1 MDTQIVAVFCLC
13 DDMLKALHHY
23 EDPQSQ
29 ISDAEVMTTAI
40 VAALY
45 FGGNIEKARVHL
57 QEYGYIPKMLGKS
70 RFNRR
75 LHRIADLFLTLFSML
90 GETWKELNASSIYV
104 IDSFPL
110 AACDNYRICRSRL
123 YRGEEWRGYQ
133 ASKRRY
139 YYGLKIHL
147 LITKQGQP
155 VEFFLSP
162 GSYSDTNALKV
173 FFFDLL
179 EGSKV
184 IGDKAYTDYVAE
196 DMMNEAKVHLAPLRK
211 KNSTRP
217 VPSWVHYL
225 RSSYRKMV
233 ETTGSLI
240 EQLLPKHIHA
250 VTARGFELKVALFV
264 LACSINYLV
273 R

>member
-13 DDMLKALHHY
+13 DDMLKAIQHS
-23 EDPQSQ
+23 EDPQCQ
-29 ISDAEVMTTAI
+29 INDAEVMTTAI

-45 FGGNIEKARVHL
+45 YGGNMEKARAHM

-75 LHRIADLFLTLFSML
+75 FHRVADLFLSLFSLL
-90 GETWKELNASSIYV
+90 GETWKALNESSIYV
-104 IDSFPL
+104 IDSFPI
-110 AACDNYRICRSRL
+110 AACDNYRICRCHL
-123 YRGEEWRGYQ
+123 YRGETWRGYQ
-133 ASKRRY
+133 SSKRRY

-147 LITKQGQP
+147 LITQQGQP

-162 GSYSDTNALKV
+162 SSYSDTCALKV
-173 FFFDLL
+173 FSFDLP
-179 EGSKV
+179 EGAKV
-184 IGDKAYTDYVAE
+184 TGDKAYTDYVVE
-196 DMMNEAKVHLAPLRK
+196 DVMNEANVALCSLRK
-211 KNSTRP
+211 SNSKRP
-217 VPSWVHYL
+217 VPPYIHYL
-225 RSSYRKMV
+225 VSSYRKMV

-250 VTARGFELKVALFV
+250 VTARGFETKVALFV
-264 LACSINYLV
+264 LACSINFLV

>member
-1 MDTQIVAVFCLC
+1 MDSQIVAVYCLC
-13 DDMLKALHHY
+13 DDMLKTLHHT

-29 ISDAEVMTTAI
+29 INDAEVMTTAI

-45 FGGNIEKARVHL
+45 FGGNMEKARDFMK
-57 QEYGYIPKMLGKS
+57 EYGYVPKMVGKS

-75 LHRIADLFLTLFSML
+75 LHRVAGLFLCLFSLL
-90 GETWKELNASSIYV
+90 GETWKELNDSSIYV
-104 IDSFPL
+104 IDSFPI
-110 AACDNYRICRSRL
+110 AACDNYRICRCHL

-147 LITKQGQP
+147 LITQHGHP

-162 GSYSDTNALKV
+162 GSYSDTCALKV
-173 FFFDLL
+173 FSFDLP
-179 EGSKV
+179 EGAKV
-184 IGDKAYTDYVAE
+184 MGDKAYPDYVIE
-196 DMMNEAKVHLAPLRK
+196 DAMNEADVSLCSLRK
-211 KNSTRP
+211 KNSVRQ
-217 VPSWVHYL
+217 VPPWVHYL
-225 RSSYRKMV
+225 VSSYRKMV

-250 VTARGFELKVALFV
+250 VTARGFEIKVALFV
-264 LACSINYLV
+264 LACSFNFLV

>member
-13 DDMLKALHHY
+13 DDMLKALHHA

-45 FGGNIEKARVHL
+45 FGGNLEKARAHM
-57 QEYGYIPKMLGKS
+57 QEYGYIPKMIGKS

-75 LHRIADLFLTLFSML
+75 WHRIAELFWTLFNLL
-90 GETWKELNASSIYV
+90 GETWKELNANSIY
-104 IDSFPL
+104 IMDSFPV
-110 AACDNYRICRSRL
+110 AACDNYRIYRSRL

-133 ASKRRY
+133 SSKKRF

-147 LITKQGQP
+147 LITEQGQP

-173 FFFDLL
+173 YYFDVS
-179 EGSKV
+179 EGSQ
-184 IGDKAYTDYVAE
+184 ITGDKAYTDYEIE
-196 DMMNEAKVHLAPLRK
+196 DIMKAAQVHLRPLRK
-211 KNSTRP
+211 KNSKRP
-217 VPSWVHYL
+217 VPPWIHYL
-225 RSSYRKMV
+225 MSSYRKMI

-240 EQLLPKHIHA
+240 EQMLPKHIHA
-250 VTARGFELKVALFV
+250 VTAQGFELKVALFV
-264 LACSINYLV
+264 VACSINYLV

>member
-23 EDPQSQ
+23 EDPQRQ
-29 ISDAEVMTTAI
+29 MNDAEVMTTAI
-40 VAALY
+40 VSVL
-45 FGGNIEKARVHL
+45 FFSGNIEKARVHL

-75 LHRIADLFLTLFSML
+75 LHRIADLFLTLFSLL
-90 GETWKELNASSIYV
+90 GETWKALNANSIYV
-104 IDSFPL
+104 IDSFPI
-110 AACDNYRICRSRL
+110 AACDNYRIYRSRL
-123 YRGEEWRGYQ
+123 YHGEEWRGYQ

-139 YYGLKIHL
+139 FYGLKIHL
-147 LITKQGQP
+147 LVTEQGQP

-162 GSYSDTNALKV
+162 GSYSDTKALKV
-173 FFFDLL
+173 FFFDLPA
-179 EGSKV
+179 GSKV
-184 IGDKAYTDYVAE
+184 TGDKAFTDYVME
-196 DMMNEAKVHLAPLRK
+196 DTMNEAGVHLTPLRK

-217 VPSWVHYL
+217 VPPWVHYL
-225 RSSYRKMV
+225 MSSYRKMI

-240 EQLLPKHIHA
+240 EQLLPRHIHA

-264 LACSINYLV
+264 LACSINFLW
-273 R
+273 

>member
-1 MDTQIVAVFCLC
+1 
-13 DDMLKALHHY
+13 MLKALHHY
-23 EDPQSQ
+23 EDPQRQ
-29 ISDAEVMTTAI
+29 MRDAEVMTTAI
-40 VAALY
+40 VSVLF

-75 LHRIADLFLTLFSML
+75 LHRIADLFLTLFSLL
-90 GETWKELNASSIYV
+90 GETWKALNANSIYV
-104 IDSFPL
+104 IDSFPI

-123 YRGEEWRGYQ
+123 YHGEEWRGYQ

-139 YYGLKIHL
+139 FYGLKIHL
-147 LITKQGQP
+147 LVTEQGQP

-162 GSYSDTNALKV
+162 GSYSDTKALKV
-173 FFFDLL
+173 FFFDLPA
-179 EGSKV
+179 GSKV
-184 IGDKAYTDYVAE
+184 TGDKAFTDYVIE
-196 DMMNEAKVHLAPLRK
+196 DTMNEAEVHLTPLRK

-217 VPSWVHYL
+217 VPPWVHYL
-225 RSSYRKMV
+225 MSSYRKMI